1 MVIFLTVNAGSG
13 EAQVSCY
20 RCVNDL
26 YRLLCSLFNGLH

>member
-1 MVIFLTVNAGSG
+1 MVIFLTVNADSG

-26 YRLLCSLFNGLH
+26 